1 MAKLLCYFDDVILF
15 ASIGQPLTFYHRSLS
30 LFCLPPGN
38 MGKTAYPVALNFWN
52 YWWKL
57 KVDVKSPASASRE
70 AFIATSMARSLHNR
84 TMYFWASPL
93 PREHGLGFH
102 LAGPR
107 NMVSRS
113 GTGNPKCPHPSLA
126 QHWACVGPW
135 RPSFLF
141 SFNNRNTS
149 VHVWLSITRL
159 SLLEGDHLGLCVC
172 DFHLESK
179 RCPKTQN

>member
-1 MAKLLCYFDDVILF
+1 
-15 ASIGQPLTFYHRSLS
+15 
-30 LFCLPPGN
+30 

-113 GTGNPKCPHPSLA
+113 GTGNPKCPHPSASQTWPSTGPALA
-126 QHWACVGPW
+126 LGAHPFY
-135 RPSFLF
+135 FLLTTGIRA
-141 SFNNRNTS
+141 STC
-149 VHVWLSITRL
+149 
-159 SLLEGDHLGLCVC
+159 GLASQGCLCWKEIIWVCVC
-172 DFHLESK
+172 VIFI
-179 RCPKTQN
+179 